1 MWFKMDDKFHSSK
14 KLMKIPKRARFG
26 AAGLWSIAG
35 SWCGEQLTDGFV
47 PKYMLDAW
55 GPPPSA
61 SSALVDVGLWA
72 HAEGGFQ
79 FVNWSEY
86 QPTKAD
92 VERDRARNRE
102 RQQAW
107 RERHQKNESD
117 ANLEDSNEIRERFE
131 RDSRLESTLNLL
143 QKPRKYAE
151 KRSP

>member
-14 KLMKIPKRARFG
+14 KLMKISKRARFG

-47 PKYMLDAW
+47 PQYMLEAW

-61 SSALVDVGLWA
+61 SKALVEVGLWA
-72 HAEGGFQ
+72 NVDGGFQ
-79 FVNWSEY
+79 FVNWAEY

-92 VERDRARNRE
+92 VERDRTRNRE

-107 RERHQKNESD
+107 REKHRKNESN
-117 ANLEDSNEIRERFE
+117 ANPEDSREIRERFE
-131 RDSRLESTLNLL
+131 EDSSEIRGRFEEDSRHE
-143 QKPRKYAE
+143 
-151 KRSP
+151 

>member
-47 PKYMLDAW
+47 PSYMLKAW

-61 SSALVDVGLWA
+61 SQALVEVGLWSCVD
-72 HAEGGFQ
+72 GGFQ
-79 FVNWSEY
+79 FVNWAEY

-107 RERHQKNESD
+107 REKHRNGESN
-117 ANLEDSNEIRERFE
+117 ANQEDSREIRERFDE
-131 RDSRLESTLNLL
+131 DSSEIRDANND
-143 QKPRKYAE
+143 
-151 KRSP
+151 